1 MVGDGFSRTK
11 GLGKETKN
19 NLNRPVKYV
28 ERAVAAR
35 SRLLIAKVDAAPQL
49 AVGLWGDQT
58 RRWICIEVSDGA
70 WEGIFMQAVC
80 FHSEGQLS
88 TRDG

>member
-1 MVGDGFSRTK
+1 M
-11 GLGKETKN
+11 
-19 NLNRPVKYV
+19 
-28 ERAVAAR
+28 
-35 SRLLIAKVDAAPQL
+35 AKADADPRL
-49 AVGLWGDQT
+49 AVGLWVDQT

-80 FHSEGQLS
+80 IHSEGQLS